1 LPFVL
6 VSLAVVIALVAG
18 SAYWL
23 LAGGQRGSAPLNRSD
38 GSASS
43 SGSKAGEAADKKRRL
58 AVTELLAARSRAIRG
73 RDREAF
79 LALIDPA
86 AGSFKD
92 RQAIIFDRLVT
103 LPISV
108 WEYEYAGEGPQLV
121 GYTASL
127 LPKGS
132 FVAQVKLRYTFVSS
146 DSPVESQ
153 QFLTLVPRTG
163 RWMFAGDRDNVS
175 GAVSGELGQDV
186 WELGPVNVVYGRSS
200 LVIGSGSDSAL
211 HAYAREADRAVLDV
225 DALWRGKWSHRP
237 VVIVPRTVADMAAVI
252 GTSVQN
258 AEQSAAMATGYDDT
272 DVTLDDR
279 VVINPADWRE
289 LDPVDRRIVMTH
301 EVTHVATSAATD
313 YSTPVW
319 MIEGFADYVA
329 YRAVDLLDA
338 GVSDELYDL
347 VAAGDAPRE
356 LPEDRDFD
364 PGWGEVDTSYEEAL
378 LAVQMI
384 AERHGNQKLLDL
396 YVAMGDDERE
406 VGQDIRAILGISSDE
421 LVKDWRRFT
430 ENTARS

>member
-1 LPFVL
+1 
-6 VSLAVVIALVAG
+6 
-18 SAYWL
+18 
-23 LAGGQRGSAPLNRSD
+23 
-38 GSASS
+38 
-43 SGSKAGEAADKKRRL
+43 
-58 AVTELLAARSRAIRG
+58 
-73 RDREAF
+73 
-79 LALIDPA
+79 
-86 AGSFKD
+86 
-92 RQAIIFDRLVT
+92 
-103 LPISV
+103 
-108 WEYEYAGEGPQLV
+108 
-121 GYTASL
+121 
-127 LPKGS
+127 
-132 FVAQVKLRYTFVSS
+132 
-146 DSPVESQ
+146 
-153 QFLTLVPRTG
+153 
-163 RWMFAGDRDNVS
+163 
-175 GAVSGELGQDV
+175 
-186 WELGPVNVVYGRSS
+186 
-200 LVIGSGSDSAL
+200 
-211 HAYAREADRAVLDV
+211 
-225 DALWRGKWSHRP
+225 
-237 VVIVPRTVADMAAVI
+237 MAAVI